1 MSKGVEML
9 RSKLYQYC
17 VVTMQLSWLENCY
30 PAFVALI
37 LSDLMFNQSL
47 KSGLVS
53 FYMEEVKGR
62 RITHL
67 LTRNY
72 ASNRWE
78 IIYTIVLWIKFVF
91 KLIYH
96 QRLEV
101 GKGEK
106 NTLLSQFIAWL
117 GYHRKIFLYHRDLKK
132 KRMWRVATCLKIAK
146 SFTAS

>member
-47 KSGLVS
+47 KSCLVS

-67 LTRNY
+67 LTMKY

-106 NTLLSQFIAWL
+106 KYSIITVYRMTWISQEKNL
-117 GYHRKIFLYHRDLKK
+117 VSQRSEKK
-132 KRMWRVATCLKIAK
+132 FVTTCLKITK
-146 SFTAS
+146 SFAAS